1 MKTAKPYWD
10 DTGRL
15 VSDLYSD
22 VYFTGDDGI
31 EEGLHIFIKGNGLP
45 GRWKDRKSFRII
57 ETGFGTGL
65 NFLITWDLW
74 KKFTEPD
81 AVLEYYSV
89 EKHPIPAEHLK
100 KIHEKWP
107 EFSSLSEK
115 LISAYPDTTPGMHE
129 VKIDDGNVRLFLLF
143 DDAKNIERLETTA
156 DAWFLDG
163 FSPASNPEM
172 WSFELV
178 EKIKK
183 MTKPGGTF
191 ATFTSASDVR
201 SAFERNGFII
211 TRDTGFASKKHMLK
225 GMLTKKNGIERN
237 AHGTEAKMPPECGS
251 LFNAIPEDLMSEDY
265 QKVFI
270 SADQLE
276 KDSWMFAKSI
286 FETGYDFDVFAGI
299 TRGGAQIAI
308 YMQEVFELLTKKKK
322 KFATIHASSY
332 KGLGEASEVTV
343 GSIDALISVT
353 RNGDKI
359 LVVDDIFDRGSTFD
373 AVTETIKKRMPKKDF
388 IVYKAAMY
396 YKPHNRLVEME
407 PDFYHRAYATSD
419 WIVLPHE
426 LSHLT
431 EEELRMKGFEI

>member
-1 MKTAKPYWD
+1 MITAKPYWD
-10 DTGRL
+10 SDGRL

-31 EEGLHIFIKGNGLP
+31 EESLHIFIKGNGLP
-45 GRWKDRKSFRII
+45 GRWKNRKSFRII

-65 NFLITWDLW
+65 NFLVAWDLW
-74 KKFTEPD
+74 KKFAEPD

-89 EKHPIPAEHLK
+89 EKHPIPPDHLK
-100 KIHEKWP
+100 TIHEKWP
-107 EFSSLSEK
+107 EFGPLSEK
-115 LISAYPDTTPGMHE
+115 LIKAYPDIKQGLNE
-129 VKIDDGNVRLFLLF
+129 VKIDDRSIRLFLLF
-143 DDAKNIERLETTA
+143 DDAINIEKTGTTA

-163 FSPASNPEM
+163 FSPASNPAM
-172 WSFELV
+172 WDFRII
-178 EKIKK
+178 EKIRT

-201 SAFERNGFII
+201 AAFERNGFII
-211 TRDTGFASKKHMLK
+211 TRDTGFSSKKHMLK
-225 GMLTKKNGIERN
+225 GMITHETGLFQASGIMSEMTPECETEFK
-237 AHGTEAKMPPECGS
+237 AITEATV
-251 LFNAIPEDLMSEDY
+251 SENY

-270 SADQLE
+270 SAEQLE

-286 FETGYDFDVFAGI
+286 HELGYDFDVFAGI

-308 YMQEVFELLTKKKK
+308 YMQEVFELLTKKRK
-322 KFATIHASSY
+322 KFAAIHANSY
-332 KGLGEASEVTV
+332 KGIGEASEVTV

-359 LVVDDIFDRGSTFD
+359 LVVDDIFDRGSTFY

-388 IVYKAAMY
+388 IIYKAAMY
-396 YKPHNRLVEME
+396 YKPHNRQVEME
-407 PDFYHRAYATSD
+407 PDFYHRAYSTRD
-419 WIVLPHE
+419 WIILPHE

-431 EEELRMKGFEI
+431 AEELKMKGFEI

>member
-1 MKTAKPYWD
+1 MIKPAKPFWD
-10 DTGRL
+10 DKGRL
-15 VSDLYSD
+15 VSDLYGD

-45 GRWKDRKSFRII
+45 GRWQDAKTFTII

-74 KKFTEPD
+74 KKFAPPD
-81 AVLEYYSV
+81 AFLEYFSV
-89 EKHPIPAEHLK
+89 EKHPIPGDHLK
-100 KIHEKWP
+100 MLHQKWP
-107 EFSSLSEK
+107 EYSHLSDK
-115 LISAYPDTTPGMHE
+115 LINGYPSLAQNGIHHID
-129 VKIDDGNVRLFLLF
+129 IDDPSITLTLLF
-143 DDAKNIERLETTA
+143 DDVSAIESLGSRA

-163 FSPASNPEM
+163 FSPASNPDM
-172 WSFELV
+172 WTPELV
-178 EKIKK
+178 EMISR

-201 SAFERNGFII
+201 GAFERSGFII

-225 GMLTKKNGIERN
+225 GMLSRN
-237 AHGTEAKMPPECGS
+237 EFIDLSGNHHECRLDDEIS
-251 LFNAIPEDLMSEDY
+251 KEEKLAQDL

-270 SADQLE
+270 TADQLE

-286 FETGYDFDVFAGI
+286 FDQGYDFDVFAGI

-322 KFATIHASSY
+322 KFAAIHASSY
-332 KGLGEASEVTV
+332 KGIGNASEVTV

-373 AVTETIKKRMPKKDF
+373 AVVETIKKRMPKKEF

-396 YKPHNRLVEME
+396 YKPHNRQVQME

-426 LSHLT
+426 LSHLN
-431 EEELRMKGFEI
+431 EEELRIKGFIF